1 MTDIMKLADDY
12 AAKNRAVANVIEQG
26 TSGEL
31 IEADGDKKRARA
43 ALKSAIEALQE
54 ENALLEGTLESRER
68 NIAEMQAEN
77 ERLKSSLF
85 TANRNNIRLVTAHL
99 EQEEKTLAERDALQ
113 AKLDAM
119 GKGEAVIDFT
129 VLHQFASD
137 QAISYNK
144 LCTAVRMCLAAPK
157 ALAPLSYAEIEVARR
172 EWLESGDMGTAYHS
186 AVRFAE
192 RHHGIGGTP

>member
-54 ENALLEGTLESRER
+54 ENALLEGTLESRGR
-68 NIAEMQAEN
+68 NIAALQAEN
-77 ERLKSSLF
+77 EQFRLLAK
-85 TANRNNIRLVTAHL
+85 ANSEALGAALV
-99 EQEEKTLAERDALQ
+99 ERDALQ

-119 GKGEAVIDFT
+119 GKGEPVAYSVGNT
-129 VLHQFASD
+129 LKWHEGKGMTNAQ
-137 QAISYNK
+137 
-144 LCTAVRMCLAAPK
+144 LCAAPQ
-157 ALAPLSYAEIEVARR
+157 ALAPEPLTDERITEIARYWSNSSFASSATR
-172 EWLESGDMGTAYHS
+172 FCTDFARAIESA
-186 AVRFAE
+186 
-192 RHHGIGGTP
+192 HGIGATP